1 MKFLFELEMHKC
13 RPRDVTHGVFSLY
26 LHFFLSFFI
35 FVYYVRLFAPLPMF
49 SYILI
54 DRPAALSL
62 HKPMRNDNL
71 GRQEVGVF
79 NMVHQL
85 RGSLNPQLVGID
97 IDGCQLR

>member
-26 LHFFLSFFI
+26 LHFFLSFSI
-35 FVYYVRLFAPLPMF
+35 FVYYVCLFAPLPMF

-62 HKPMRNDNL
+62 HKPMGNDNL
-71 GRQEVGVF
+71 GCQEVGVF

>member
-54 DRPAALSL
+54 DCPAALSL

-71 GRQEVGVF
+71 GCQEVGVF

>member
-13 RPRDVTHGVFSLY
+13 RPRDVTHGVVSLY

-62 HKPMRNDNL
+62 HKPMGNDNL
-71 GRQEVGVF
+71 GCQEVGVF